1 MVGGLPLL
9 EIPHGQPLSSR
20 LWRWTHFLVTLCQE
34 KQNIVL
40 CRLQQRCIIV
50 TVWDANKNESK
61 NRAKTFIFQKI
72 FIVIFFKSKAKLI
85 SYTPNI
91 VLLPAFQSKGILFSR
106 VWNVS
111 GFTAAELRHSFQ
123 SCPPLRSYWPGVIES
138 LIIYFLAP
146 LISRIYERLLTG
158 SEL

>member
-9 EIPHGQPLSSR
+9 EIPPWAATIIPTVALNTFPCDSLSR
-20 LWRWTHFLVTLCQE
+20 ET
-34 KQNIVL
+34 KYIAL

-106 VWNVS
+106 V
-111 GFTAAELRHSFQ
+111 
-123 SCPPLRSYWPGVIES
+123 
-138 LIIYFLAP
+138 
-146 LISRIYERLLTG
+146 
-158 SEL
+158 